1 MEDHYTA
8 EFEFKAS
15 RKMLYP
21 YISTASGLS
30 QWFADDVVVNE
41 DNIFTFIWDDEQPQ
55 ARIAS
60 QRMNRTIKF
69 EFLEDDAPSSPYLEM
84 RLEKND
90 LTGTVYLV
98 VHDSATTDDEE
109 EFHDIWNQI
118 TDSLREIVGG

>member
-1 MEDHYTA
+1 
-8 EFEFKAS
+8 
-15 RKMLYP
+15 MLYP

-41 DNIFTFIWDDEQPQ
+41 DSIFTFIWDDEQPQ

-69 EFLEDDAPSSPYLEM
+69 EFLEDGASSSPYLEM
-84 RLEKND
+84 HLEKND